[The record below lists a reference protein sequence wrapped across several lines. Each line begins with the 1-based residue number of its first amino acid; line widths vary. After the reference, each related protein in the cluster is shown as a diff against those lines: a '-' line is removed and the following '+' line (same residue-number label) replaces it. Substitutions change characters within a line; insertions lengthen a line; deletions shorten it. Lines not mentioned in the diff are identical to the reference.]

1 MKRARSHATR
11 RIFGLNARRR
21 SAVRAVLRP
30 QRLFAALQLG
40 SKSVLSLSLAGLIMI
55 LIGLLMVNF
64 VSQVMQSARL
74 EARRIE
80 LEAEVAELTA
90 ENVRHAGRAEYV
102 ESDVYA
108 ELVARGQLSYAYEGD
123 TVVLTRVEPVSIPIE
138 PEPEPTAEPEP
149 APPQPQIE
157 NWRLWWQAFF
167 PPAVAVQ

>member
-21 SAVRAVLRP
+21 SAMSTVLWP
-30 QRLFAALQLG
+30 QRMLSVLQFG
-40 SKSVLSLSLAGLIMI
+40 GKNALSLSLAGLIMI

-74 EARRIE
+74 EAQRIE
-80 LEAEVAELTA
+80 LEAEVAELAA

-123 TVVLTRVEPVSIPIE
+123 TVVLTRIEPASIPIE
-138 PEPEPTAEPEP
+138 LDPAAEPEPTP
-149 APPQPQIE
+149 AQPQIK
-157 NWRLWWQAFF
+157 NWQRWWQAFF

>member
-21 SAVRAVLRP
+21 SAMARP
-30 QRLFAALQLG
+30 QRMLAALQLG
-40 SKSVLSLSLAGLIMI
+40 GKSLLSLGLAALILI

-74 EARRIE
+74 EARRSE
-80 LEAEVAELTA
+80 LEAEVAALAA

-123 TVVLTRVEPVSIPIE
+123 TVVLTRIEPASIPIA
-138 PEPEPTAEPEP
+138 PEPEPAAEPDP
-149 APPQPQIE
+149 APPQPQTE
-157 NWRLWWQAFF
+157 NWRRWWQAFF
-167 PPAVAVQ
+167 TPDVATQ